1 MQLEWLHEF
10 ESESYLVTGHFLEA
24 QNVPANSFS
33 LTTDTFDE
41 NYLML
46 GVGTSAQFGNG
57 VSVFIEGRSV
67 FSYENLDQNS
77 INAGLKWEF

>member
-1 MQLEWLHEF
+1 
-10 ESESYLVTGHFLEA
+10 
-24 QNVPANSFS
+24 
-33 LTTDTFDE
+33 
-41 NYLML
+41 ML